1 MPKDTS
7 CGIGKYV
14 LAKHDPTGRTERWE
28 VPSPLPPHIAAVGK
42 PIRKSRKG
50 TKPYKPRDRSP
61 GELAELSAEM
71 QEYHKQCTELNKLMA
86 QRREI
91 EKKLAAKRRAL
102 KTVPLEQRLS
112 SPVQGP
118 SVPDNHHILDQ
129 SLKFGKTIYLR
140 AAEHIRSTL
149 LATLTRLTPL
159 YNKGRNYANYDA
171 YYDIKFDQ
179 MVIQLDD
186 LLEHLRER
194 ARSGRITRKMWRV
207 MKKDC
212 NRIGRV
218 SLERMDQR
226 MAEIIKELAEL
237 KISFEYGVPE
247 PEKVAGSSTVTTGYA
262 EVIAIQPKYAQA

>member
-28 VPSPLPPHIAAVGK
+28 VPSPLPPHIAVVGK

-50 TKPYKPRDRSP
+50 TKPYKLRERSP

-71 QEYHKQCTELNKLMA
+71 QEYHKQCAELNKLMA
-86 QRREI
+86 QRHEI

-159 YNKGRNYANYDA
+159 YNKGRDYANYDA

-247 PEKVAGSSTVTTGYA
+247 PEKVAGSSTVTTVD
-262 EVIAIQPKYAQA
+262 EDILMSIE